1 MVQAVRRTVDDHRT
15 NKLEGLSVVKRRVGS
30 HEILYAPDAPA
41 HELYVLLSGRVSVA
55 RITYEGKRL
64 VTELLGPGDVFG
76 NISLSEEGAG
86 DETAEA
92 VEESVVL
99 ALDPTAALSLVESDP
114 KWVLRLLGAA
124 TRRLHG
130 TVERLEEF
138 AYHTTEARIA
148 AAILRYASE
157 EDRTARASHQEIAEM
172 AGTYRETATRRLNA
186 LQARRVLSLQRLA
199 IRIEDEEELASLA
212 GRPALMTAAS

>member
-1 MVQAVRRTVDDHRT
+1 M
-15 NKLEGLSVVKRRVGS
+15 
-30 HEILYAPDAPA
+30 
-41 HELYVLLSGRVSVA
+41 A

-64 VTELLGPGDVFG
+64 VTDLLGPGDVFG
-76 NISLSEEGAG
+76 NISLSEEGAR

-92 VEESVVL
+92 VEESVLL
-99 ALDPTAALSLVESDP
+99 ALDTTAALSLVESDA
-114 KWVLRLLGAA
+114 KWALRLLGAA
-124 TRRLHG
+124 TRRLHC

-138 AYHTTEARIA
+138 AYRTTEERVA

-172 AGTYRETATRRLNA
+172 AGTYRETATRMLNA

-212 GRPALMTAAS
+212 RRPALMTAAS